1 MSAPEAAPQPSW
13 LAALHDLAR
22 ELPGLVSDRIELL
35 SLELRRAG
43 LALAQIV
50 ALVVAGT
57 ILGVTAW
64 LALWGCLAG
73 ALVAAGLPWAG
84 ALLAVLL
91 INLAACAALLMR
103 ARALLPLLGLPA
115 TRRHLTLPPAAAPS
129 PSPSAAS
136 PPPPSP
142 AADRHEP
149 RPELAARTAA
159 PR

>member
-1 MSAPEAAPQPSW
+1 MPAPEAAPQPSW

-50 ALVVAGT
+50 ALVVAGA
-57 ILGVTAW
+57 ILGLTAW
-64 LALWGCLAG
+64 LALWGCIVG
-73 ALVAAGLPWAG
+73 ALVAAGLPWTG

-91 INLAACAALLMR
+91 VNLAACAALLLR
-103 ARALLPLLGLPA
+103 VRTLLPLLGLPA

-129 PSPSAAS
+129 PSSAAS
-136 PPPPSP
+136 PPPPAP

-149 RPELAARTAA
+149 RPELDARTAA
-159 PR
+159 TR